1 MLGTARLPGSCRIRK
16 RAWHAMAAHA
26 LRCQARQ
33 EDTMAEDRKDQPV
46 ASNRPPGV
54 PAPPTREEIEQVS
67 RAQAMIDDEWGD
79 IPPPKR
85 NKKPVD

>member
-1 MLGTARLPGSCRIRK
+1 
-16 RAWHAMAAHA
+16 
-26 LRCQARQ
+26 
-33 EDTMAEDRKDQPV
+33 MAEDRKDQPV